1 MTAPRTQR
9 RQTRQL
15 LAIVSMIA
23 SGACDSSSSPATIPS
38 TGLLG
43 QGSAGVAATGA
54 SSGRGSAGQLASP
67 PNAGSPSPVAGS
79 GTAPSVAGA
88 AGTSLAAAGVG
99 AAGASTSDP
108 SAGSG
113 GNAGVAGDDSDAGQG
128 GVTAAG
134 SGGQIA
140 AAGGGGGGSAAPS
153 GGPTDPDQLGP
164 YEVQLDQ
171 PVGEGFGVP
180 VASSDTGD
188 GVAGCKSFAESFGSD
203 PADTMALIELPP
215 DLRMDLYSLY
225 RPATLEEGKKYP
237 LITWGNGTC
246 AKPEGYRTLLR
257 HVASHGFFVIAANSR
272 QVGQNSPMTKAL
284 DWAAAAND
292 DPTSPYYGK
301 IDLDKIGAMGHS
313 QGGIATTA
321 AARDKRVK
329 AVIIW
334 NGGASATKPFLA
346 VSGDRDIA
354 GSLSSYERGTR
365 GATKGA
371 YLWYHMVPGD
381 GAADGHLTLMVE
393 PERVV
398 GPATAWFRY
407 LLQEDPISRD
417 WFVGD
422 DCKLCKT
429 PDAFEFGQKG
439 L

>member
-1 MTAPRTQR
+1 
-9 RQTRQL
+9 
-15 LAIVSMIA
+15 
-23 SGACDSSSSPATIPS
+23 
-38 TGLLG
+38 
-43 QGSAGVAATGA
+43 VAE
-54 SSGRGSAGQLASP
+54 
-67 PNAGSPSPVAGS
+67 
-79 GTAPSVAGA
+79 
-88 AGTSLAAAGVG
+88 
-99 AAGASTSDP
+99 
-108 SAGSG
+108 
-113 GNAGVAGDDSDAGQG
+113 
-128 GVTAAG
+128 
-134 SGGQIA
+134 
-140 AAGGGGGGSAAPS
+140 
-153 GGPTDPDQLGP
+153 PDVLGP
-164 YEVQLDQ
+164 YEVQVDQ

-180 VASSDTGD
+180 IASSDVGD
-188 GVAGCKSFAESFGSD
+188 GIAGCKSFAEGFGSD
-203 PADTMALIELPP
+203 PAKTQALIELPP

-284 DWAAAAND
+284 DWAVAANKD
-292 DPTSPYYGK
+292 TKSPYFGK
-301 IDLDKIGAMGHS
+301 FDLEKIGAMGHS
-313 QGGIATTA
+313 QGGVATIT
-321 AARDKRVK
+321 AARDSRVK
-329 AVIIW
+329 TVIIW

-354 GSLSSYERGTR
+354 GSLSSYKSGTR
-365 GATKGA
+365 GATEGA

-407 LLQEDPISRD
+407 KLQDDAASRA

-429 PDAFEFGQKG
+429 PTFFEFGQKS
-439 L
+439 LK